1 MSYTMTYDSLLVDMR
16 RYLERGFTQA
26 SDQIVFDQLPRL
38 ITLAERRIAR
48 ELKIEGFIRAVTT
61 PLAKGVATYLKPDR
75 WRDTVSM
82 TVGGSSIFT
91 RSYEYCRNYWPNEAE
106 TGKPQFYANYDY
118 QHWLITPTPSA
129 VQTLEVIYYEQP
141 ALLGDDFQSNWL
153 TEYAPEVLLYA
164 SLLEATPFL
173 KNDERV
179 QMWQAL
185 YDRSAQALNG
195 QDLGRILDR
204 SAQRSES

>member
-61 PLAKGVATYLKPDR
+61 PLAVGVATYLKPDR

-173 KNDERV
+173 KNDERG